1 MKEIENAKETLNCDG
16 KRKEAYE
23 KYEKHDAMFK
33 LYSNSS
39 GIELVRNLKNPFKY
53 AEKMLEKNNITF
65 EEYVAFCEKADKLKE
80 KNPDIKLNDL
90 LTPDG
95 RKVIG
100 EMIAESQFDKKFK
113 PEELEGVAVVKYY
126 GLYQAVEETQG
137 KSNSEIIKILKDYQ
151 VPIGM
156 YDSAN
161 KRVQND
167 PSASI
172 DKTHMVASILGI
184 NPEEAK
190 YNLVMFGLV
199 EGKMLSDFDKKIKV
213 DQDYL
218 YSKVDYDLIKRSE
231 ERISIIEND
240 IRLTDFEK
248 SALIKDQQK
257 IIDFARQRIEDKK
270 DKRADKRKIVE
281 GKYWQ
286 RHIREGMAE
295 PDDSRE
301 IG

>member
-1 MKEIENAKETLNCDG
+1 MKEIENAKEILKCDG
-16 KRKEAYE
+16 KRREAYE
-23 KYEKHDAMFK
+23 KYEKHEAMFK
-33 LYSNSS
+33 LYSNSN
-39 GIELVRNLKNPFKY
+39 GIELVRNLKNPFRY
-53 AEKMLEKNNITF
+53 AGKILEKSNVTF
-65 EEYVAFCEKADKLKE
+65 EEYATFCEKADKLKE
-80 KNPDIKLNDL
+80 ENPDIKLNDL
-90 LTPDG
+90 LTPEG

-113 PEELEGVAVVKYY
+113 SDELEGVAVAKYY

-137 KSNSEIIKILKDYQ
+137 KNNSEIIKILKDYQ
-151 VPIGM
+151 VPIGI

-161 KRVQND
+161 KKMQND
-167 PSASI
+167 PNASI
-172 DKTHMVASILGI
+172 DKSHMVASILGI
-184 NPEEAK
+184 DPEEAK
-190 YNLVMFGLV
+190 YNLIIFGLV
-199 EGKMLSDFDKKIKV
+199 EGKELSKFDKEIKV

-248 SALIKDQQK
+248 SALIEDQQK
-257 IIDFARQRIEDKK
+257 IINFARQRIETKK
-270 DKRADKRKIVE
+270 NKRADKQKIVE